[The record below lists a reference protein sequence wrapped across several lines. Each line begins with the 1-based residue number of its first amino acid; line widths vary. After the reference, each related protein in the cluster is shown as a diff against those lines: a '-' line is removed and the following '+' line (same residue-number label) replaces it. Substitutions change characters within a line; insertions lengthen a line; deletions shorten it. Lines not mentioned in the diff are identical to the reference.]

1 MGKPEWGAKHL
12 CLSCGIRYYDMS
24 AAPAVCPKCGTE
36 APSETAAKPRRSRK
50 AKKPAAAPVQ
60 KAPPAKAELEED
72 DLEDVET
79 DDEEDEIIE
88 DASEL
93 DDESEDVTKVLD
105 TAIEIEEV

>member
-24 AAPAVCPKCGTE
+24 ASPVVCPKCGTE

-50 AKKPAAAPVQ
+50 AKKPAAPVQ